1 VYVFAHVPEPAP
13 VEVAVG
19 SDEPGGAYAVY
30 RLLADG
36 TLSPVTTFEV
46 TADRLV
52 ETLELDGPGTYLVEE
67 VGAPAGL
74 ARNARLLAL
83 TVDADLE
90 VSASTYVRGEGGAPT
105 VEDASAWTGGSR
117 TDDGVYVFAHG
128 TASAAQA
135 EPAAPAAEQPAAAEQ
150 PKAAEAPAAAAE
162 QQPAAIVKTADA
174 SSAAP
179 AALLACGAAALLA
192 GFASLLARA
201 ARRRG

>member
-36 TLSPVTTFEV
+36 TLSPAETFEV

-67 VGAPAGL
+67 VGAPQGL

-117 TDDGVYVFAHG
+117 TAEGVYVFAHAAAA
-128 TASAAQA
+128 TAAQA
-135 EPAAPAAEQPAAAEQ
+135 EPATPAAEQPAAAEQ
-150 PKAAEAPAAAAE
+150 PKAAETPAAE

-174 SSAAP
+174 SSPAP

-192 GFASLLARA
+192 GSASLLARA